1 MVFYMNNGEDG
12 SDSILIEPKRP
23 EESKAVLLVS
33 EFKNLHDF
41 NFRDFN
47 YFSFEQDIADMT
59 TGEFE
64 WWYST
69 NFEPWLQ
76 RLDNEFLDIDFDNIY
91 YKFSSQD
98 EKRIFLLKIVNF
110 VMFLLP
116 YQILKQVFKDQ
127 GISNQ
132 ADLFDYIED
141 DINLINFRGEI
152 IEAIDHN
159 MTQFDSFVK
168 TLLHFE
174 KISKKNL
181 VEENIELLDE
191 HVKKQNFFL
200 EIFKSIM
207 QETDMHKFRD
217 LLKQMVKTDEKNI
230 L

>member
-127 GISNQ
+127 GIANQ
-132 ADLFDYIED
+132 ADLFDYVED

>member
-59 TGEFE
+59 MGEFE